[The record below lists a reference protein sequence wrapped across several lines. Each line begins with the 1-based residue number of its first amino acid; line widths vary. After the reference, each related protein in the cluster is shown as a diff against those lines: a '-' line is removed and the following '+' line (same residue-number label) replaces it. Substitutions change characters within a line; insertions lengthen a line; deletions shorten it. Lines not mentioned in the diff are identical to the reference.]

1 MGATGVSETEI
12 LDTLSLLNARLSKPV
27 WLFGGVAVDFL
38 VGRWTRPHGDIDLN
52 AYEDSRERLTEELGA
67 IGFRSADKGW
77 LTHWRRDDRPWRL
90 ELVFLER
97 APDGSA
103 VLVIEP
109 DAPVGVPGR
118 YPASPGYLDPERYA
132 TLGGVRFRVCSASS
146 EWLARTSA
154 QQVVAG
160 RQSEPKIE
168 HDRLLLE
175 DLLGPEEVCRLRFSR
190 CAAAA
195 KPHE

>member
-1 MGATGVSETEI
+1 MSGSPVSEVEI
-12 LDTLSLLNARLSKPV
+12 LDTLSLLNARLSEPV

-52 AYEDSRERLTEELGA
+52 AYADSRERLTEELEA

-77 LTHWRRDDRPWRL
+77 LTHWRRDNRPWRL

-97 APDGSA
+97 AQDGSA

-109 DAPVGVPGR
+109 GAPVGVPGR
-118 YPASPGYLDPERYA
+118 YPLSPGYLDPERYA
-132 TLGGVRFRVCSASS
+132 TLDGVKFRVCSPAS
-146 EWLARTSA
+146 EWLARTSE

-160 RQSEPKIE
+160 RQPESKIE

-175 DLLGPEEVCRLRFSR
+175 VLLGSAEVC
-190 CAAAA
+190 
-195 KPHE
+195 

>member
-1 MGATGVSETEI
+1 VSGTPVSEVEI
-12 LDTLSLLNARLSKPV
+12 LETLSLLNARLSEPV

-52 AYEDSRERLTEELGA
+52 AFEDSRERIAEELEA

-77 LTHWRRDDRPWRL
+77 LTHWRRDNKPWRL

-97 APDGSA
+97 TQEGSA
-103 VLVIEP
+103 VLVIAP

-118 YPASPGYLDPERYA
+118 YPMPAAYLDQERYA
-132 TLGGVRFRVCSASS
+132 TLDGVRFRVCSPAG
-146 EWLARTSA
+146 EWFARTNA
-154 QQVVAG
+154 RQVVAG
-160 RQSEPKIE
+160 RQLDPKIE

-175 DLLGPEEVCRLRFSR
+175 GLLGPAEIGRLRLSR
-190 CAAAA
+190 GEPAAW
-195 KPHE
+195 PQE

>member
-1 MGATGVSETEI
+1 MSATVVSEIEI
-12 LDTLSLLNARLSKPV
+12 LDTLSLLNARLSEPV

-52 AYEDSRERLTEELGA
+52 AYEESRERLTEELAA

-77 LTHWRRDDRPWRL
+77 LTHWRRDERPWRL

-97 APDGSA
+97 TQDGSA
-103 VLVIEP
+103 VLVIAP

-118 YPASPGYLDPERYA
+118 YPLSPGYLDPERHA
-132 TLGGVRFRVCSASS
+132 TLDGVRFRVCSPSA

-175 DLLGPEEVCRLRFSR
+175 RLLGAEEVRRLRLAR
-190 CAAAA
+190 GEPAG

>member
-1 MGATGVSETEI
+1 MSGSPVSEVEI
-12 LDTLSLLNARLSKPV
+12 LDTLSLLNARLSEPV

-52 AYEDSRERLTEELGA
+52 AYADSRERLTEELEA

-77 LTHWRRDDRPWRL
+77 LTHWRRDNRPWRL

-97 APDGSA
+97 TQDDSA
-103 VLVIEP
+103 VLVIAP

-118 YPASPGYLDPERYA
+118 YPLPAGYLDPERYA
-132 TLGGVRFRVCSASS
+132 TLGGVRFRVCSPSG
-146 EWLARTSA
+146 EWLARA
-154 QQVVAG
+154 NARQVVAG
-160 RQSEPKIE
+160 RQSDPKIE

-175 DLLGPEEVCRLRFSR
+175 RLLGPEEVHRLRLSR
-190 CAAAA
+190 GEPAA
-195 KPHE
+195 KPQE

>member
-1 MGATGVSETEI
+1 MSGTPVSEVEI
-12 LDTLSLLNARLSKPV
+12 LETLSLLNARLSEPV

-52 AYEDSRERLTEELGA
+52 AFEDSRERIAGELEA

-77 LTHWRRDDRPWRL
+77 LTHWRRDNKPWRL

-97 APDGSA
+97 TQEGSA
-103 VLVIEP
+103 VLVIAP

-118 YPASPGYLDPERYA
+118 YPMPPGYLDQERYA
-132 TLGGVRFRVCSASS
+132 TLDGVRFRVCSPSG
-146 EWLARTSA
+146 EWLARTNA
-154 QQVVAG
+154 RQVVAG
-160 RQSEPKIE
+160 RQLDPKIE

-175 DLLGPEEVCRLRFSR
+175 GLLGPAEIGRLRLSR
-190 CAAAA
+190 GEPAAR
-195 KPHE
+195 PQE